1 MFIVRKTPTMLKIPA
16 GDVELSDKTD
26 LYPQEL
32 SCVSFPFVCN
42 CKYFKEL
49 VSQRHH

>member
-1 MFIVRKTPTMLKIPA
+1 MAKKTPTMLKIPA
-16 GDVELSDKTD
+16 GDVELSDRTD

-32 SCVSFPFVCN
+32 DCVSFPFVCN

-49 VSQRHH
+49 LTQTDH